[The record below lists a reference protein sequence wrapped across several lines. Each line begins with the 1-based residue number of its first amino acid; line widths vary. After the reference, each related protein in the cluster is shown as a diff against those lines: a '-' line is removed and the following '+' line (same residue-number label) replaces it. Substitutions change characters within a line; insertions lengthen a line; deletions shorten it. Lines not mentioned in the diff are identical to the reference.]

1 MIIWILFIESINENF
16 NIVNIKGYYKKF
28 SKIIKKYGT
37 FFNISLLI
45 IKEDKEI
52 IIL

>member
-1 MIIWILFIESINENF
+1 MIFRQIQIEIIGGSQ
-16 NIVNIKGYYKKF
+16 KKF

-45 IKEDKEI
+45 IQEDKEI
-52 IIL
+52 KLL